1 MGSKIEKILGFF
13 LTKLA
18 RLRRHSFEN
27 RQRQSEILF
36 CFTNKYRMQDREP
49 LFKDRYDM
57 EERKC
62 YLLTHLLS
70 LLENLEI
77 LFLKQNNPFEET
89 QF

>member
-1 MGSKIEKILGFF
+1 
-13 LTKLA
+13 
-18 RLRRHSFEN
+18 
-27 RQRQSEILF
+27 
-36 CFTNKYRMQDREP
+36 MQDREP

-70 LLENLEI
+70 LLKNLKI

>member
-1 MGSKIEKILGFF
+1 
-13 LTKLA
+13 
-18 RLRRHSFEN
+18 
-27 RQRQSEILF
+27 
-36 CFTNKYRMQDREP
+36 MQDIEP

-57 EERKC
+57 QERS

-70 LLENLEI
+70 LLKNLKI